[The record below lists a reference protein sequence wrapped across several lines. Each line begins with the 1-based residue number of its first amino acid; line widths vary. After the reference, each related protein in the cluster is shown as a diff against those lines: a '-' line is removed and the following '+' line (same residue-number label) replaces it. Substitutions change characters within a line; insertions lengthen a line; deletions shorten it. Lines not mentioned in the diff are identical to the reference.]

1 MKLSTHLHRRARA
14 GFTLIELLV
23 VIAIIAI
30 LAGMLLPALARAK
43 SKSLTISCNNNQRQM
58 GLGMHMYADDNRD
71 NYPVYNDWGTLG
83 GKKGVMSL
91 HGGLTGAT
99 NRPLNIY
106 VPAFAA
112 FQCPADK
119 GFPLEEHLSEG
130 YPHLLRR
137 LGQQLPDRLVG
148 GDVACEACDR
158 GFRQSQQPSGTTH
171 QDERDRSGAV

>member
-1 MKLSTHLHRRARA
+1 MKLSTHLHSRARA

-58 GLGMHMYADDNRD
+58 GLGLHMYADDNRD

-112 FQCPADK
+112 FKCPADK
-119 GFPLEEHLSEG
+119 GDSLWKSTFSFNNSSIDILDFASFPSIWPFGGSHAA
-130 YPHLLRR
+130 
-137 LGQQLPDRLVG
+137 LVL
-148 GDVACEACDR
+148 
-158 GFRQSQQPSGTTH
+158 
-171 QDERDRSGAV
+171 

>member
-1 MKLSTHLHRRARA
+1 MKCAYFPENLRISGT
-14 GFTLIELLV
+14 TLIELLV

-58 GLGMHMYADDNRD
+58 GLGTTMYADDNRD
-71 NYPVYNDWGTLG
+71 NYPVYNDWGILG

-99 NRPLNIY
+99 NRPLNVY

-119 GFPLEEHLSEG
+119 GDSLWKARS
-130 YPHLLRR
+130 RR
-137 LGQQLPDRLVG
+137 APAPVTM
-148 GDVACEACDR
+148 
-158 GFRQSQQPSGTTH
+158 P
-171 QDERDRSGAV
+171 GATAT

>member
-1 MKLSTHLHRRARA
+1 MNRSPISQARRAG

-58 GLGMHMYADDNRD
+58 GLGMAMYADDNRD

-91 HGGLTGAT
+91 HGGLTAAT
-99 NRPLNIY
+99 NRPLNVY

-112 FQCPADK
+112 FLCPADK
-119 GFPLEEHLSEG
+119 GDALWKSTFPK
-130 YPHLLRR
+130 
-137 LGQQLPDRLVG
+137 
-148 GDVACEACDR
+148 
-158 GFRQSQQPSGTTH
+158 
-171 QDERDRSGAV
+171 GARTCYDAWGNS